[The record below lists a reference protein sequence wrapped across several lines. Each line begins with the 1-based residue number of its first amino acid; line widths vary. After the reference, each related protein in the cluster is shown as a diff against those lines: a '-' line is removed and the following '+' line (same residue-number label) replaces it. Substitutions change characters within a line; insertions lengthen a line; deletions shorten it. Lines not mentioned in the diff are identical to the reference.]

1 LCALLFA
8 LLALPAL
15 GGEVYL
21 RGPDERGEG
30 LLPAAPG
37 VPPGLENLETFTVD
51 VYAEDFPGFAGFQIE
66 LDLPSGFYVIPSIT
80 APVRNTTFFPQAGDA
95 NKGKTVGFYSTE
107 YIDPFEPELG
117 YADKTIPAE
126 EEEEAVNPQNMVW
139 TGHEGLTWLMTITV
153 YYDATVGGNYTI
165 YAYTE
170 NTAFSD
176 ADEEALSY
184 TIVTGSVTIES
195 GGGDGLGGGGEWDIA
210 EGDGLLDG
218 GSGALDTGFTQL
230 DANCDDKVNIVDL
243 IAIRNRLN
251 LQEGDPTWDRAA
263 LSCDL
268 TGDNKVNILDLI
280 KCRNNLNKVDTVTV
294 DRILF
299 TDVTDPLEPVVL
311 LDMYLGEGW
320 DDFTTSMSNL
330 EHKFLLNGCV
340 LQIETFIQGLR
351 SPFDTNVTR
360 DIELRWESLSINGEP
375 YDPQPAFAGPQKERL
390 ETGDFVY
397 QDGYWAFVH
406 TVSSPTED
414 APLTL
419 KVFRYGSQDPAVYG
433 PTVGILCPLK
443 LHGLQAFDPK
453 LQGTPEAYIE
463 YDVADQLTSA
473 RLEIAV
479 MDGETVVDCI
489 HHKSDQLNDWHDVL
503 FWDGKWGDDLSGQQT
518 PHAGEYADPGT
529 YTVVARVFE
538 NAQASEPLSTRE
550 YTLYVVRVGITE
562 ISFAETATDRYFPLQ
577 YHLTTESEKFNGYAN
592 CWRIPAPCGE
602 QGYEHLG
609 AGVVWRLGDSAAP
622 ADDLLDDPA
631 TGAAREEIETWTEI
645 FFPQPDDDGSPA
657 GAPEN
662 DSFNYPVCY
671 KAGSRV
677 RILVKTGEKAWSQVE
692 DDELTG
698 AAGQLG
704 YGGANQPQINLYVE
718 CSGSDMDPQTPGANL
733 DILPD
738 ETITFDSTNFL
749 PSTVGKGTITL
760 EFSWKAVIDDTLVT
774 IPGSFTTTHTVYR
787 VLGKPQSPWIEPESP
802 CYVDNAAPWV
812 AAIDYAV
819 YWAEGET
826 TLTGVADKITQTVN
840 EDLGLEYDANGA
852 CNYSYYSAQQP
863 FRLAN
868 FLMYLTAAP
877 VTNRLV
883 TGLPAS
889 DVNCSDCASVT
900 AAFSNVLGCSAALT
914 QITQTHRLNKIKRI
928 GAAAFADGL
937 FSYHAFATQGE
948 QGDETVY
955 DAALRVGRPDPTVSD
970 PPGELLPSGMP
981 FDIIDAAS
989 FATVSFTPA
998 QGSSANGTC
1007 TIVAV
1012 YEDNTLIDDFTVT
1025 CTAVDPN
1032 GQATFVLTSGRSGG
1046 NEGILC
1052 AAQGSTLTL
1061 HAQVQQQALETTAT
1075 VRLEQGS
1082 NPFVVGDAFSFSTS
1096 FDYSEYRGSLAS
1108 PDCLHWAPGR
1118 SRATIGGKYEFDLE

>member
-1 LCALLFA
+1 M
-8 LLALPAL
+8 PAL

-30 LLPAAPG
+30 MLPAAPG
-37 VPPGLENLETFTVD
+37 VPPGLENLESFTVD
-51 VYAEDFPGFAGFQIE
+51 VYAEDFPGFAGFQIQ
-66 LDLPSGFYVIPSIT
+66 LDLPSGFYMSYVAAP
-80 APVRNTTFFPQAGDA
+80 PVRNTTYFPQAGDA
-95 NKGKTVGFYSTE
+95 NHGKTMGFYSTE

-117 YADKTIPAE
+117 YADRTIPAE

-139 TGHEGLTWLMTITV
+139 AGHEGLTWLMTITV
-153 YYDATVGGNYTI
+153 YYDATVGGNYTLDT
-165 YAYTE
+165 YDDNTE
-170 NTAFSD
+170 FSD
-176 ADEEALSY
+176 ADEEALPY

-210 EGDGLLDG
+210 EGDGLLDAG
-218 GSGALDTGFTQL
+218 YGALDTGFTQL
-230 DANCDDKVNIVDL
+230 DANCDGKVNILDL

-251 LQEGDPTWDRAA
+251 FEGDWDRTV

-268 TGDNKVNILDLI
+268 TGDNKVTILDLI
-280 KCRNNLNKVDTVTV
+280 KYRNYLNKTYPVLIKRVV
-294 DRILF
+294 F
-299 TDVTDPLEPVVL
+299 TDVTQELAPVVL
-311 LDMYLGEGW
+311 LDMNLEEGW
-320 DDFTTSMSNL
+320 DDFTTSFSNL
-330 EHKFLLNGCV
+330 EHKFTPDRV
-340 LQIETFIQGLR
+340 LEIKTFLFFIEELR
-351 SPFDTNVTR
+351 EYPYQVDRSTNVTR
-360 DIELRWESLSINGEP
+360 DIELRWESLSTNGEP

-390 ETGDFVY
+390 ETHDFVY
-397 QDGYWAFVH
+397 QDGCWAFVH
-406 TVSSPTED
+406 TVSSPAED

-433 PTVGILCPLK
+433 PTVGILCPLR

-453 LQGTPEAYIE
+453 LQGNPEAYIE
-463 YDVADQLTSA
+463 YDVADQFTSA

-518 PHAGEYADPGT
+518 LHAGECADPGA

-577 YHLTTESEKFNGYAN
+577 YHLTTESDKANGYAN

-609 AGVVWRLGDSAAP
+609 AGVVWRLGDSGAP

-631 TGAAREEIETWTEI
+631 TGAAREDIEPWTDI

-657 GAPEN
+657 GEPEN
-662 DSFNYPVCY
+662 DSFNYPLCY

-677 RILVKTGEKAWSQVE
+677 RIVAKTGEKAWSQVE
-692 DDELTG
+692 DDELLG

-704 YGGANQPQINLYVE
+704 YGGENQPQINLYVE
-718 CSGSDMDPQTPGANL
+718 CGGSDMDPQTPGANL

-738 ETITFDSTNFL
+738 DTITFHSTNFL

-760 EFSWKAVIDDTLVT
+760 EFSWKALIDDTLVT

-819 YWAEGET
+819 TWAEGEST
-826 TLTGVADKITQTVN
+826 VTGVADTITQTVN
-840 EDLGLEYDANGA
+840 EDLELEYDVENGA
-852 CNYSYYSAQQP
+852 PNYATQYGQGP
-863 FRLAN
+863 LRLAN
-868 FLMYLTAAP
+868 FLLYLIDEP
-877 VTNRLV
+877 VESALRYPRNDANT
-883 TGLPAS
+883 
-889 DVNCSDCASVT
+889 VNCSDCACLTS
-900 AAFSNVLGCSAALT
+900 AFSGILGSQLILT
-914 QITQTHRLNKIKRI
+914 QINNQHRLNKIKRI
-928 GAAAFADGL
+928 GNTAFADGL
-937 FSYHAFATQGE
+937 FSYHAFATYGE
-948 QGDETVY
+948 QGEEMVY

-970 PPGELLPSGMP
+970 PPGELLPSGML
-981 FDIIDAAS
+981 FDIVDAAS
-989 FATVSFTPA
+989 FGTVSFTPA

-1007 TIVAV
+1007 TVTAV
-1012 YEDNTLIDDFTVT
+1012 YEDNTLIDDFTVA

-1032 GQATFVLTSGRSGG
+1032 GQATFELTSGRSGG
-1046 NEGILC
+1046 NDGILGST
-1052 AAQGSTLTL
+1052 QGSTLAL
-1061 HAQVQQQALETTAT
+1061 DAQIQQEALETTAT

-1118 SRATIGGKYEFDLE
+1118 SQAIIGGKYEFDLQ